1 MRHMSHIPILENEVT
16 QLLVDDLGG
25 TYVDCTIGLGGHSS
39 AILSK
44 LNSKGFLIGLDVDP
58 DALDMAKKKLSAF
71 NSRQYSLHNAS
82 YINFP
87 EIFSILGVDKVNGF
101 LFDLGISSYQV
112 DSKHRGFSY
121 RYNANLDM
129 RFNNKTSLTAK
140 EYISKIDKDDLLKVL
155 QIYGQ
160 VRYAKRITN
169 SIVSQRKKGLMNT
182 TFDLKNAVIKIND
195 NNQLLSQVFQA
206 IRIGVNDEINILKKT
221 LLKISDYLEVGG
233 KVAVISFH
241 SIEDRIVKHFFK
253 NAYLVSSS
261 DYYKKETYID
271 SKYKL
276 LTKKPIIADNL
287 EIETNSRARSAKL
300 RIAQKI
306 K

>member
-1 MRHMSHIPILENEVT
+1 MSHIPILTNKVT
-16 QLLVDDLGG
+16 QLLVDDLDGI
-25 TYVDCTIGLGGHSS
+25 YVDCTAGLGGHSS

-44 LNSKGFLIGLDVDP
+44 LSSKGFLIGLDVDP
-58 DALDMAKKKLSAF
+58 DALDMAKKKLSTF
-71 NSRQYSLHNAS
+71 NGKRYSLHNAS

-87 EIFSILGVDKVNGF
+87 EIFSILGVSKVNGF

-121 RYNANLDM
+121 RYNSNLDM

-140 EYISKIDKDDLLKVL
+140 EYIKNIDKANLLEVL

-160 VRYAKRITN
+160 VKYAKRITE
-169 SIVSQRKKGLMNT
+169 SILCQRRKGLMNT
-182 TFDLKNAVIKIND
+182 TFDLKNAVTKINN

-221 LLKISDYLEVGG
+221 LLKISDYLELGG
-233 KVAVISFH
+233 KIAIISFH

-253 NAYLVSSS
+253 NACLVSST
-261 DYYKKETYID
+261 DYYKKEACVD
-271 SKYKL
+271 SKYKV
-276 LTKKPIIADNL
+276 LTKKPIIADHI
-287 EIETNSRARSAKL
+287 EIAKNSRARSAKL
-300 RIAQKI
+300 RVAQKI